1 MQVYNQTTNRTQ
13 ALPKGTFQ
21 GRMNYQ
27 YLPEA
32 KHNADGFF
40 YIVQT
45 EKPKHNPETERI
57 ELSHEIQNNKAV
69 QVWTIH
75 DLTEAELQERKEANT
90 PQSINPAQGRKQL
103 REMGLFDAVNGF
115 VANSNNPD
123 LIDFWEYAVSW
134 QLNSPTIIN
143 IAETLQINRFDFFIN
158 ANKHQL

>member
-1 MQVYNQTTNRTQ
+1 MQVYNQTTNRVQT
-13 ALPKGTFQ
+13 LPKGTYN

-27 YLPEA
+27 FRTESE
-32 KHNADGFF
+32 HNADGFF
-40 YIVQT
+40 YIEQT
-45 EKPKHNPETERI
+45 EKPEITDTQRI
-57 ELSHEIQNNKAV
+57 ELSHQIQNGKAV

-123 LIDFWEYAVSW
+123 LIDFWEYAISW

-143 IAETLQINRFDFFIN
+143 IAETLQIDRFDFFIN